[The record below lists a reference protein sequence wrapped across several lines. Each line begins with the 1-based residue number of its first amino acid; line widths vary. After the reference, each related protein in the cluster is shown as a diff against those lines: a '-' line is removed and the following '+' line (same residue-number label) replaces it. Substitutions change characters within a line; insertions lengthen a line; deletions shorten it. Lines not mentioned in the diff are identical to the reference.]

1 MLKEVRETRKF
12 LGIAR
17 RSNGDIGAR
26 GRVVA
31 FRVGDQQELQIVGE
45 LKVAVLAI
53 IQIGLVNVLC
63 RKGNQGREVD
73 GIRCCGDR
81 DVRGTFCRYV
91 HRHSRGEMARR
102 APEQLAC
109 RGDAFITA
117 RRSKRAN
124 HVQLYHRIDTLQNPR
139 CAFEIPAP
147 RCDLGI
153 GDPPKCGHI
162 GSVSTHT
169 SSSSLMRHTLQIVLL
184 AGAAC
189 WQLPSSTSP
198 SACSRRDALT
208 AAVTAVAAACVG
220 SMPPLAAVA
229 AGSPKVFKSPELLQP
244 EVVLILRVQEA
255 TGQETRLVSTGKY
268 KELQRLNIKRA
279 INMMVDNYDLRDRFV
294 RASAY
299 APIGQQQQALS
310 YGNTAVEGLTQ
321 ILEYFPDKLVANDLT
336 REQST
341 FVLAALKSVS
351 KSIDSFLGYMP
362 QEVVEQA
369 KAQIIEENRLNEKEY
384 EAGDGVSDKDIINKG
399 A

>member
-1 MLKEVRETRKF
+1 M
-12 LGIAR
+12 
-17 RSNGDIGAR
+17 
-26 GRVVA
+26 
-31 FRVGDQQELQIVGE
+31 
-45 LKVAVLAI
+45 
-53 IQIGLVNVLC
+53 
-63 RKGNQGREVD
+63 
-73 GIRCCGDR
+73 
-81 DVRGTFCRYV
+81 
-91 HRHSRGEMARR
+91 
-102 APEQLAC
+102 
-109 RGDAFITA
+109 
-117 RRSKRAN
+117 
-124 HVQLYHRIDTLQNPR
+124 
-139 CAFEIPAP
+139 
-147 RCDLGI
+147 
-153 GDPPKCGHI
+153 
-162 GSVSTHT
+162 
-169 SSSSLMRHTLQIVLL
+169 L

-189 WQLPSSTSP
+189 WQIPSSTSP
-198 SACSRRDALT
+198 SACSRRDTLT
-208 AAVTAVAAACVG
+208 AAATAVAACAG

-229 AGSPKVFKSPELLQP
+229 AGMPKVVKSPELLQP

-321 ILEYFPDKLVANDLT
+321 VLEYFPDKLVANDLT

-351 KSIDSFLGYMP
+351 KSIDNFLGYMP

>member
-1 MLKEVRETRKF
+1 
-12 LGIAR
+12 
-17 RSNGDIGAR
+17 
-26 GRVVA
+26 
-31 FRVGDQQELQIVGE
+31 
-45 LKVAVLAI
+45 
-53 IQIGLVNVLC
+53 
-63 RKGNQGREVD
+63 
-73 GIRCCGDR
+73 
-81 DVRGTFCRYV
+81 
-91 HRHSRGEMARR
+91 
-102 APEQLAC
+102 
-109 RGDAFITA
+109 
-117 RRSKRAN
+117 
-124 HVQLYHRIDTLQNPR
+124 
-139 CAFEIPAP
+139 
-147 RCDLGI
+147 
-153 GDPPKCGHI
+153 
-162 GSVSTHT
+162 
-169 SSSSLMRHTLQIVLL
+169 MRQTLQIVLL